1 MRSSLSAG
9 LQIDAKQN
17 IEFTYDPRWLATNG
31 SFPLSVTLP
40 LESRAYEGAALLT
53 WLANL
58 LPEGPNLIGVARVL
72 GIPTSDALATLK
84 AIGGDTAGAFSI
96 GLPSIRDDWRYMPL
110 LAQYDVDCE
119 AAALGMHFA
128 DLGKRPFLVGEERV

>member
-1 MRSSLSAG
+1 MASKPATRG
-9 LQIDAKQN
+9 AKPDRG
-17 IEFTYDPRWLATNG
+17 YSG
-31 SFPLSVTLP
+31 SWYLHLGCLGDS
-40 LESRAYEGAALLT
+40 EGY
-53 WLANL
+53 W
-58 LPEGPNLIGVARVL
+58 
-72 GIPTSDALATLK
+72 
-84 AIGGDTAGAFSI
+84 GDTAGAFSI